1 MTPERMEEIR
11 IQARGRI
18 AEIVNGVAFEARDE
32 LNSEEV
38 RAAVIEV
45 ASGLFEMALTKSPR
59 YPMPLA
65 ADCAYVVM
73 HMNGVRRGKRLIR
86 RFLNET
92 HGSSPVI
99 LPKSRST
106 KTRWVEESWARE
118 AILSLSPVEEAYEEM
133 ISEG

>member
-45 ASGLFEMALTKSPR
+45 ASGLFEMALKKSPR

>member
-11 IQARGRI
+11 IQAKGRI
-18 AEIVNGVAFEARDE
+18 AEIVNGVASEARDD
-32 LNSEEV
+32 LNSEEIRV
-38 RAAVIEV
+38 AVIEI
-45 ASGLFEMALTKSPR
+45 ASKLFEVALKKSPR

-73 HMNGVRRGKRLIR
+73 HMNGVGRGKKLIR

-92 HGSSPVI
+92 YGTSSVI
-99 LPKSRST
+99 LPKSRSS
-106 KTRWVEESWARE
+106 KTRWIEEPWARE
-118 AILSLSPVEEAYEEM
+118 AILSVSPAEEAYEEM

>member
-1 MTPERMEEIR
+1 MTPQRMEEIR

-18 AEIVNGVAFEARDE
+18 AEVVNGVAFEARDE

-45 ASGLFEMALTKSPR
+45 ASGLFEVALKKSPR

-73 HMNGVRRGKRLIR
+73 HMNGVRRGKKLIR

-92 HGSSPVI
+92 YGSSPVI

-106 KTRWVEESWARE
+106 KTRWVEEPWARE

>member
-18 AEIVNGVAFEARDE
+18 AEVVNGVAFEARDE

-45 ASGLFEMALTKSPR
+45 ASGLFEVALKKSPR

-73 HMNGVRRGKRLIR
+73 HMNGVRRGKKLIR

-92 HGSSPVI
+92 YGSSPVI

-106 KTRWVEESWARE
+106 KTRWVEEPWARE